1 MHAAASP
8 SSAGMWMNCPASIT
22 KAEGRERPAS
32 RFAKEGTA
40 AHRISEIILNGDIF
54 PPGKIT
60 VEGTEFIVGIPML
73 KALRPYI
80 DLVEGLR
87 ARPGSTTHLEQ
98 KVVLGWSGG
107 WVWGTA
113 DCVST
118 DGYTLDVADLKF
130 GRGVPVSPDAA
141 QLKIY
146 ALAAWETFWP
156 NAWLHEVN
164 LTIVQPRLD
173 PQPKTFAMTGRELQD
188 WKARELQP
196 AVGRIVGGDETE
208 NAGPWCRWCVRTSEC
223 VAFARKRSDAAA
235 ESFNDGIA
243 LPV

>member
-40 AHRISEIILNGDIF
+40 AHRISESILSGNLF

-60 VEGTEFIVGIPML
+60 IDGTEFIVGIPML
-73 KALRPYI
+73 RALRPYI
-80 DLVEGLR
+80 SLVESLR

-113 DCVST
+113 DCVSGT
-118 DGYTLDVADLKF
+118 EYDLDVADLKF

-156 NAWLHEVN
+156 GRPFNTVN
-164 LTIVQPRLD
+164 LTVVQPRLD
-173 PQPKTFAMTGRELQD
+173 PQPKTFTMDGGGLKDWSKREL
-188 WKARELQP
+188 RP

-223 VAFARKRSDAAA
+223 HAFARKRSDAAA